1 MVAVIEGNA
10 DPVQVVW
17 SGLLVQGLGAGFAF
31 VFRPGR
37 VLGAKKFTQDTW
49 AADLGAI
56 ADPKEHAKAQKTLEA
71 LERGRKFE
79 FASADVQSIEFTAP
93 TKFGAGKIVFH
104 TSQGEETVKVAG
116 TWGTGTGS
124 LFDILFE
131 RFNTFAPGKVRK
143 SG

>member
-1 MVAVIEGNA
+1 MVAVTEGNA
-10 DPVQVVW
+10 GPVQVVW

-49 AADLGAI
+49 AADLSTI
-56 ADPKEHAKAQKTLEA
+56 ADPKERAKSMKTLEA
-71 LERGRKFE
+71 LEKGRKFE
-79 FASADVQSIEFTAP
+79 FAPADLQSIEFTPP
-93 TKFGAGKIVFH
+93 TKFGTGKIVFH
-104 TSQGEETVKVAG
+104 TNQGEESVKVAG
-116 TWGTGTGS
+116 SWGTGTGS

-131 RFNTFAPGKVRK
+131 RFSAFAPGKVRK